1 MANDIKTKVIVETEL
16 DNKDYIKS
24 LDKQEKAQEK
34 SNKTTEE
41 GVEVSQ
47 EMTGALDGM
56 LGSIGLNTGALKGL
70 KSGLTNSV
78 KGFKSLKVAI
88 ASTGIGLLV
97 IALGA
102 LFTWFNRSSEGQEKL
117 RKGMAVLGAV
127 VDVLMDSVAGL
138 GEALF
143 KMFSDPQKALKDFG
157 ELLKTAVQDK
167 ISAVLDGVGLLGS
180 AIKKVFE
187 GDFTG
192 ALEDAKNGT
201 IKLNNELN
209 PTMIAINLIA
219 EAGKEVVKV
228 FEEIVDESGKAFAIA
243 DKENQLFKDK
253 LAFVTKEAEL
263 QVGIAEARQ
272 KSEDKVNLTNA
283 ERLKQSTK
291 AINLTKQLQ
300 AERKK
305 ILETELKLL
314 LASNDLGLND
324 DAANQQ
330 VQELKKSIILLN
342 KEQADALTGLGN
354 QRAGLIAG
362 IDAELKAEQDK
373 ADALDKIQEDRTLK
387 AEEKLI
393 LSKEKKS
400 EENAL
405 ELETAREQADALLVI
420 EDERYKREL
429 ILAKDNKAELDL
441 LNFEHQNTIDKI
453 NKEGNIRTEG
463 LNKLTLQQKKDSA
476 KEETVAVG
484 GALAEQFGIGKEFA
498 LASTLVSAAQGI
510 AKTIS
515 NVGMPYAIPFIVG
528 QGVLV
533 AKQISDI
540 KKAEKGMMIGG
551 KRHSQGGT
559 LVEAEQGELIMN
571 RNSVSMFRQEL
582 SDISIAGGGIPFAQR
597 GLAVE
602 EASSRAITSNLSSDI
617 SSSLNNTR
625 TVLVT
630 EDLESVQSRVSV
642 TENIATL

>member
-1 MANDIKTKVIVETEL
+1 MANDIKTKVIIETEL
-16 DNKDYIKS
+16 DNKDYIKG

-102 LFTWFNRSSEGQEKL
+102 LFTWFNRSAEGQEKL
-117 RKGMAVLGAV
+117 RKGMAVFGAV
-127 VDVLMDSVAGL
+127 IDVLMDSVAGL
-138 GEALF
+138 GESLF
-143 KMFSDPQKALKDFG
+143 KLFSDPKKALEDFG

-167 ISAVLDGVGLLGS
+167 IAAVLDGVGLLGS

-192 ALEDAKNGT
+192 ALEDAKDGA

-209 PTMIAINLIA
+209 PTVIAINLIA

-228 FEEIVDESGKAFAIA
+228 FEEIVDESGKALAIA

-283 ERLKQSTK
+283 ERLEQSTK
-291 AINLTKQLQ
+291 AIDLTKQLQ

-324 DAANQQ
+324 DAANQK
-330 VQELKKSIILLN
+330 VQELRRSIILLN

-362 IDAELKAEQDK
+362 IEAEVKAEQDK

-393 LSKEKKS
+393 IAKEKKL

-405 ELETAREQADALLVI
+405 ELDTAREQADALLMI

-453 NKEGNIRTEG
+453 NEEGNIKIDE
-463 LNKLTLQQKKDSA
+463 LNQLTLQQKKDSA
-476 KEETVAVG
+476 KDETVALG

-498 LASTLVSAAQGI
+498 IAATLVNNAQGI

-515 NVGMPYAIPFIVG
+515 NLGMPYAIPFIVG
-528 QGVLV
+528 QGVLI